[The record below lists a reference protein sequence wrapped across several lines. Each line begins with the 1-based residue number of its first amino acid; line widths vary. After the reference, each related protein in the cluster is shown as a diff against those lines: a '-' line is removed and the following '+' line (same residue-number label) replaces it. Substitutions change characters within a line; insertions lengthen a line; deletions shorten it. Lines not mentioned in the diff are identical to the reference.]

1 MPAPPPPAEP
11 PAAPASQ
18 PGKERTQQ
26 LPRHPGRTTSVSVAP
41 CPQPSARSPTQYRA
55 GLHTHRRYCA
65 LCRLIL
71 RRRVFPRSLCAS
83 LRLLG
88 AAPRHH
94 GCWRPPPSSSP
105 PAPPRSAGVGVSE
118 ARGEGAGKAALAAAP
133 ALGAQGHSDP
143 GRGEGKGVG
152 MGAGERG
159 TAEEGSAGG
168 GVSREISAAPVP
180 PGDFRL
186 SVALPLG
193 IS

>member
-1 MPAPPPPAEP
+1 M
-11 PAAPASQ
+11 
-18 PGKERTQQ
+18 
-26 LPRHPGRTTSVSVAP
+26 
-41 CPQPSARSPTQYRA
+41 
-55 GLHTHRRYCA
+55 
-65 LCRLIL
+65 
-71 RRRVFPRSLCAS
+71 
-83 LRLLG
+83 
-88 AAPRHH
+88 
-94 GCWRPPPSSSP
+94 
-105 PAPPRSAGVGVSE
+105 SE

-143 GRGEGKGVG
+143 GKGEGKGEG